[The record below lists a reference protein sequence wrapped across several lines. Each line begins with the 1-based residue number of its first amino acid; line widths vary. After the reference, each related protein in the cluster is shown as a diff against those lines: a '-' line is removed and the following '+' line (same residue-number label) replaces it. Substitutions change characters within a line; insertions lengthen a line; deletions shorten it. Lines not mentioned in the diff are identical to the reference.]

1 MSFLRPIARRSRD
14 PLFVCV
20 AAVLAAG
27 AANVAS
33 AGLQDAAGMHRGPT
47 ATGMASSAPAS
58 TAAAVVTSCAD
69 DGGFDTLRHAVT
81 TADPGDTIDLTALA
95 CSTITLQAGA
105 IVVAVSDLTILG
117 PGPDALTIDGNHAGR
132 VFNHAGTG
140 TLTLTGLTIANGTL
154 AADKAEGGCIYAA
167 GNLVLNRALVTS
179 CTAVG
184 QSLSAGGAIL
194 GKGDVDLESSTLSD
208 SSADAQVGADGTIG
222 GAGGGAFVFGTLT
235 LTNSVIS
242 GNTVHA
248 PTGKTAAG
256 GVGASK
262 VIAKYSTITGN
273 AALAAGTPT
282 SAGFGGAVYASQML
296 LRGCTIDHN
305 LADIAA
311 AIYVQN
317 TSVSAY
323 ANILQST
330 ISSNSSNLAFSGIIT
345 QAPLAIA
352 NSTIAFNTAG
362 SYGGP
367 AVGVPNGVTATLE
380 STIIADNV
388 PLDLDGGGTITG
400 ANNLV
405 KVAGQNVT
413 VPVGTFTLDP
423 QLGPLQLNGGHTR
436 THALLPGSPA
446 IGQGDDNAGFAT
458 DQRGPT
464 YHRVVGAKADIGA
477 YEVDPDHVFGD
488 AFEPTPPLS

>member
-1 MSFLRPIARRSRD
+1 MSFHRSIARRRD

-20 AAVLAAG
+20 ATVLAAG
-27 AANVAS
+27 ATNVAT
-33 AGLQDAAGMHRGPT
+33 AGPQDAAGMHWRPA
-47 ATGMASSAPAS
+47 ATHLASFAPAS

-81 TADPGDTIDLTALA
+81 TADPSDTIDLTGLA

-117 PGPDALTIDGNHAGR
+117 PGRNALTIDGNHAGR

-140 TLTLTGLTIANGTL
+140 TLTLTDLTISNGTL

-179 CTAVG
+179 CTAIG

-194 GKGDVDLESSTLSD
+194 GKGNVDLESSTISN
-208 SSADAQVGADGTIG
+208 SNADAQVGADNTVG

-256 GVGASK
+256 GVGAAK

-273 AALAAGTPT
+273 SALAAGTPT
-282 SAGFGGAVYASQML
+282 SGGIGGAIYTSQML
-296 LRGCTIDHN
+296 LRGSTIDHN

-317 TSVSAY
+317 PSGY

-330 ISSNSSNLAFSGIIT
+330 ISSNNSNLAFSGIIT

-362 SYGGP
+362 TYGGP

-388 PLDLDGGGTITG
+388 PLDLDGAGTITG
-400 ANNLV
+400 ANNLI

-413 VPVGTFTLDP
+413 LPFGTFTLDP

-446 IGQGDDNAGFAT
+446 IGQGDDTANLAT

-464 YHRVVGAKADIGA
+464 YRRVVGAKADIGA

-488 AFEPTPPLS
+488 AFEATPPLS

>member
-1 MSFLRPIARRSRD
+1 MSFHRSIARKARD

-20 AAVLAAG
+20 ATVLAAG
-27 AANVAS
+27 AANGAI
-33 AGLQDAAGMHRGPT
+33 AGAQDAAGMHSRPT
-47 ATGMASSAPAS
+47 ATHLPSFAPAS
-58 TAAAVVTSCAD
+58 IAAAVVTSCAD

-81 TADPGDTIDLTALA
+81 TADPGDTVDLTGLA

-117 PGPDALTIDGNHAGR
+117 PGRNALTIDGNHAGR

-140 TLTLTGLTIANGTL
+140 TLTLTDLTVANGMH
-154 AADKAEGGCIYAA
+154 AADKAEGGCIYAT
-167 GNLVLNRALVTS
+167 GNLVLNRALVTA
-179 CTAVG
+179 CNAVG

-194 GKGDVDLESSTLSD
+194 GKGDVDLESSTISNCN
-208 SSADAQVGADGTIG
+208 ADAQVGADNTVG
-222 GAGGGAFVFGTLT
+222 GAGGGAFVFGTMT

-262 VIAKYSTITGN
+262 VIAKYSTISGN
-273 AALAAGTPT
+273 SALAAGTPT
-282 SAGFGGAVYASQML
+282 SAGIGGAIYTSQLL
-296 LRGCTIDHN
+296 LRGSTTDHN
-305 LADIAA
+305 QADVAA
-311 AIYVQN
+311 AIYITN
-317 TSVSAY
+317 NSATGY

-330 ISSNSSNLAFSGIIT
+330 ISSNNGNLAFGGIVT

-352 NSTIAFNTAG
+352 NSTVAFNTAG

-388 PLDLDGGGTITG
+388 PLDLDGAGTISG

-413 VPVGTFTLDP
+413 LPVGTFTLDP
-423 QLGPLQLNGGHTR
+423 QLSPLQFNGGHTR

-446 IGQGDDNAGFAT
+446 IGQGDDTAGLAT

-464 YHRVVGAKADIGA
+464 YRRVVGGKTDIGA
-477 YEVDPDHVFGD
+477 YQSDPDHVFGD
-488 AFEPTPPLS
+488 AFEATPPLS